1 MASRVCDIQRCRQ
14 PYLRGMIQWCVCF
27 HLHVYEC
34 FGPRTVMDFDISW
47 GAPKI
52 DRHTH
57 THTVP
62 NDTLIITR
70 RHGIVWLATVS
81 TWSPTLSLLMPLC
94 VESRFS
100 EAAWPQEGSHKD
112 GASLRHVRWWSVT
125 CLKNCRGPP
134 TLYSV
139 LVGPSGDTFHAFLA
153 EWLMDFHQYSI
164 LPSLCLWSGSF
175 LSVDCLLLV
184 LRSTWSTAHV
194 PGS

>member
-1 MASRVCDIQRCRQ
+1 
-14 PYLRGMIQWCVCF
+14 
-27 HLHVYEC
+27 
-34 FGPRTVMDFDISW
+34 MDFDISW

-100 EAAWPQEGSHKD
+100 EAA
-112 GASLRHVRWWSVT
+112 
-125 CLKNCRGPP
+125 
-134 TLYSV
+134 
-139 LVGPSGDTFHAFLA
+139 
-153 EWLMDFHQYSI
+153 
-164 LPSLCLWSGSF
+164 
-175 LSVDCLLLV
+175 
-184 LRSTWSTAHV
+184 
-194 PGS
+194 